1 MLRYGGAVI
10 LMQVNFDNLN
20 FVVGN
25 GQTIQTMV
33 YTRPLE
39 PFSAE
44 VIDFLSALSKR
55 LMHEGKEYSDVATF
69 GFWCRKSSLIRE
81 KEKYDDLSFRLG
93 KGIVFHSTPSNVP
106 VNFAFSFAS
115 GLLAG
120 NANIVRLPA
129 KDFEQVKIICK
140 CINGLLEKEFSN
152 LSNYI
157 CMVKYPSDRE
167 ITDFLS
173 SICDVRVIW
182 GGDRTISEIRK
193 SALKARATEITFAD
207 RHSIAVINSDE
218 YLKIANKEKIANDFY
233 NDTFYSDQNA
243 CTSPRIIVWLGEAKT
258 EAQEI
263 FWENIHKI
271 VKEKYELS
279 QVQVVGK
286 LAALFKVAAKHNVNL
301 IWQDDQYITR
311 VKVDS
316 LFENLMD
323 YKYNSGFFFEYNA
336 NSLQEI
342 IPLCDIKCQT
352 LTYVGLNLTEIKEF
366 FFKYRPYGI
375 DRAVPMGKSM
385 DFTLVWDGYDLIRN
399 LTRKFNII

>member
-1 MLRYGGAVI
+1 MLKSGGVVI
-10 LMQVNFDNLN
+10 LMQANFDNLG
-20 FVVGN
+20 FIVGN
-25 GQTIQTMV
+25 EKTIEKMISIQ
-33 YTRPLE
+33 PLE
-39 PFSAE
+39 PFSNE
-44 VIDFLSALSKR
+44 VIDFLAALSKK
-55 LMHEGKEYSDVATF
+55 LMNVGKEYSDVATF
-69 GFWCRKSSLIRE
+69 GFWCRKSSLFKE

-93 KGIVFHSTPSNVP
+93 RGIVFHSTPSNVP

-129 KDFEQVKIICK
+129 KDFDQVKIICR
-140 CINGLLEKEFSN
+140 CINELLEKEFSN
-152 LSNYI
+152 LSDYI
-157 CMVKYPSDRE
+157 CLVKYPSNQQ

-193 SALKARATEITFAD
+193 SGLKPRATEITFAD

-218 YLKIANKEKIANDFY
+218 YLRMANKEKIANDFY
-233 NDTFYSDQNA
+233 NDTFYSDQNV
-243 CTSPRIIVWLGEAKT
+243 CTSPRIIVWLGEAKKK
-258 EAQEI
+258 AQEI
-263 FWENIHKI
+263 FWGNIHKI
-271 VKEKYELS
+271 VKEKYKLS

-286 LAALFKVAAKHNVNL
+286 LAALFKVAAKYNINL
-301 IWQDDQYITR
+301 IRQDDQYITR
-311 VKVDS
+311 VQVDS

-336 NSLQEI
+336 NNLKEI
-342 IPLCDIKCQT
+342 LPLCGVKCQT
-352 LTYVGLNLTEIKEF
+352 LTYIGLSFTEIKEF
-366 FFKYRPYGI
+366 LFKYRPYGI

-399 LTRKFNII
+399 LTRKFNVI